1 MTLGPHASRVL
12 YKLQQSR
19 GHALYVTANFG
30 TPEDQRA
37 LAELETAGLVL
48 VQAVTTGACVR
59 KQAKL
64 TATGCVVFVPNP
76 WSRS

>member
-1 MTLGPHASRVL
+1 MTLSPEASRVL

-19 GHALYVTANFG
+19 GNALYVTANFG

-37 LAELETAGLVL
+37 LAELETAGLAL
-48 VQAVTTGACVR
+48 VQAVTTGAITR

-64 TATGCVVFVPNP
+64 TPTGRSMSVPNP

>member
-1 MTLGPHASRVL
+1 MTLSPDASRVL

-30 TPEDQRA
+30 SPEDQNA

-64 TATGCVVFVPNP
+64 TPIGRSLSVPNP